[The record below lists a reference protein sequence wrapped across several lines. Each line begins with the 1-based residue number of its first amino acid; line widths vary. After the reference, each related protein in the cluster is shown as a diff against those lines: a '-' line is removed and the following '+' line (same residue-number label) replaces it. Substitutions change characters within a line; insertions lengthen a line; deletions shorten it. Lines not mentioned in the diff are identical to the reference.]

1 MILYQCS
8 DTCPHLQSLITSADA
23 LLFRQDGVYLLLTN
37 TQWPTSNLYA
47 LQQDVSDRNLQCP
60 ASVKLIN
67 DSEWVELCATAKQVV
82 LC

>member
-1 MILYQCS
+1 MILYQCTNTS
-8 DTCPHLQSLITSADA
+8 PHLQSLITSADA
-23 LLFRQDGVYLLLTN
+23 LLFRQDGVYLLLTK

-60 ASVKLIN
+60 ASVKLIS
-67 DSEWVELCATAKQVV
+67 DSKWVELCVTAKQVV